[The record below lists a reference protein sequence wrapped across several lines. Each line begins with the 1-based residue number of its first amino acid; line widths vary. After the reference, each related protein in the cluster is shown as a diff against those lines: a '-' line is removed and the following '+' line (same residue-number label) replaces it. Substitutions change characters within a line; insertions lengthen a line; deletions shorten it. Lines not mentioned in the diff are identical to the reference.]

1 MKWLPYI
8 VVGAC
13 VGIVCGV
20 IIVLYRRSQRKL
32 ISIRPL
38 SELLEEQV
46 VCSILTSDTVADW
59 VEACQKD
66 FRQIKLA
73 YLFGRVNQQMLPM
86 FTSDRLLPAQIDG
99 NSHYFVCAV
108 SQTQKL
114 PVRAQLF
121 NCTQLEDTLQELLG
135 DKDYGTIT
143 DTD

>member
-1 MKWLPYI
+1 MKWLLYI

-20 IIVLYRRSQRKL
+20 MVVLYRRSRHMP

-46 VCSILTSDTVADW
+46 VCSTLTASTVADW

-66 FRQIKLA
+66 FRQMKLA

-114 PVRAQLF
+114 PVRTQLF
-121 NCTQLEDTLQELLG
+121 NCTQLEDTLEELLA
-135 DKDYGTIT
+135 DKDYGRIM